1 MGVYGM
7 STTLTKEGV
16 AAIKDLFRGSDD
28 DGNNNN
34 NNNGGNNVTLLEN
47 NGSRS
52 SAETVR
58 RNNASE
64 NDNAVGRTASW
75 FSWVKR
81 YYVGSDKQ
89 DG

>member
-34 NNNGGNNVTLLEN
+34 NNNDGGNNVSLLEN

-64 NDNAVGRTASW
+64 GKTASW